1 MIKIPRAR
9 KNLGFIHSCHVIS
22 SDHFFPF
29 LEKHYKICHKYLLS
43 SSFNKETAGSLGLSP
58 LPWGHLTMLFP
69 SQIQS
74 SKRQSGY
81 ELHGVLPNSHVKAL
95 NTQNLRSLKRL
106 KPGLNLSI
114 QKAKTMASGLITLWQ
129 IEWGKVET
137 MTDFI
142 LGGGSKITADSS

>member
-1 MIKIPRAR
+1 
-9 KNLGFIHSCHVIS
+9 
-22 SDHFFPF
+22 
-29 LEKHYKICHKYLLS
+29 
-43 SSFNKETAGSLGLSP
+43 
-58 LPWGHLTMLFP
+58 MLFP

-142 LGGGSKITADSS
+142 LGGAPKSLQMVTAALKLKDAYSLEGKL